1 MNQVDMK
8 MNGEEKYIFERAW
21 QPPSTPRESLYDD
34 RVELARDLKKL
45 IEQSFPQI
53 ETYEADNFHGY
64 PRIEMS
70 CEEDAGLSGVS

>member
-1 MNQVDMK
+1 MKLVDMK
-8 MNGEEKYIFERAW
+8 MKGEEKYIFERAW

-34 RVELARDLKKL
+34 RVELAKDLKKL
-45 IEQSFPQI
+45 REQSFPQI

-70 CEEDAGLSGVS
+70 EEDAGFSGAS

>member
-1 MNQVDMK
+1 MNLVDVK
-8 MNGEEKYIFERAW
+8 IKGEEKYIFERAW

-45 IEQSFPQI
+45 IEQSFPLI
-53 ETYEADNFHGY
+53 ETYEADKFHGY

-70 CEEDAGLSGVS
+70 EEDAAFSGAS